1 MRANSGWV
9 TNVYKTVADYD
20 SIGLL
25 VHLSATAT
33 AGTSLPVIGN
43 VIARQ
48 GVPTIV
54 GNDERTIAQI
64 TQLIGTAIHLARPL
78 LSPTL
83 GNSG

>member
-1 MRANSGWV
+1 MYIKQWQTTIV
-9 TNVYKTVADYD
+9 LDYWC
-20 SIGLL
+20 IYLL
-25 VHLSATAT
+25 QPT